1 MPRVRPLLIVL
12 AAASQLAAQD
22 PRQVVRAA
30 TRAVEGDSADALAA
44 RWSAR
49 LVADSTDEEALL
61 GLATIARLT
70 YRFDLAHQLV
80 APLIDAPGSDSNRWA
95 IHARLLEAH
104 ALTAQARFGAA
115 DSLLALVAAQAH
127 ASGDRAAEA
136 EALLGRAVTQIRIT
150 GPPGV
155 EVQLRRARTLI
166 PVSDTALDAAWH
178 CSRAA
183 LLAGTERMGAQ
194 REARI
199 GTVRAERAREQRIA
213 LGCRFLTA
221 RLMLSAGKSLA
232 AADSMGRIAAAFASI
247 HDIGDEAAALQW
259 QAYALTGVGEYG
271 AARHAALAAV
281 KAGRVSG
288 NLSAV
293 AWAELNLTGI
303 AFLFGDLESASRTLA
318 EADSLFVRQGDNWGL
333 ATLQGYKAGLAES
346 NGDLAGAR
354 TIFQSELARVEEFD
368 PDAAIEAH
376 VQLASI
382 ARREGDF
389 STAAAELGAAHRI
402 ATQQGM
408 KGWQEALAF
417 YDGML
422 ALARGD
428 LVAAE
433 ADLRRHLRTLG
444 PRQLARRYVAETR
457 LAEVYARRGNLAA
470 AEDRLTAATDS
481 LESWRASLDDQA
493 LRLQVFGTR
502 EQDLDPNVGVA
513 FVLGSLAGGGRAP
526 AAFALAE
533 RRRGRMLLDE
543 MVRLA
548 ALQTDTSTLISA
560 VNALRRSVTPLN
572 AGAVMRA
579 LPNDSTAIIEYIAG
593 RGDAPTTAFVI
604 TRFGLR
610 AYLMPGLDS
619 LAPAIGR
626 LSALLATGS
635 DAIDL
640 RRRLGSAYLKSPVAD
655 LPPGI
660 HHIVIVPDDALY
672 RLPYEAL
679 LLGDDQPLVARYGLT
694 LEPSVAVMLRLRRRP
709 IRKDAPDLL
718 ALGDPRFGGESPER
732 ESGEAQVYRDA
743 FAANGGLP
751 RLAGSALE
759 ARDVARFAPRAE
771 VRLREA
777 ASEAWLKGADLQVYR
792 VLHFATHA
800 LVDEHSATR
809 TALALAPGDGE
820 DGFMGPGD
828 LAALRLRADL
838 VVLSA
843 CRTAG
848 GVIVGGE
855 GIQGLTAPL
864 LQAGARTVLAT
875 EWPIEDRSTLSLVER
890 FYGGLA
896 DGLTADQALRG
907 AQLAALRRGAPPAV
921 WAAFTLVGDPLLR
934 VPLRRP
940 IRLHWWWVAGLL
952 AVLLLSYGLVRV
964 KRTGAE
970 RG

>member
-1 MPRVRPLLIVL
+1 MRPLLIAL
-12 AAASQLAAQD
+12 AAATQLAAQD
-22 PRQVVRAA
+22 PRQVARTA
-30 TRAVEGDSADALAA
+30 TRAVEGDSADQLAA

-49 LVADSTDEEALL
+49 LVADSTDGEALL
-61 GLATIARLT
+61 GLATLARLT
-70 YRFDLAHQLV
+70 YRFDLAHRLV
-80 APLIDAPGSDSNRWA
+80 APLINAPGSDTSRWA
-95 IHARLLEAH
+95 IHARLLEAR
-104 ALTAQARFGAA
+104 ALTSQSRFGAA
-115 DSLLALVAAQAH
+115 DLLLAVVAAQARTT
-127 ASGDRAAEA
+127 GDRAAEA
-136 EALLGRAVTQIRIT
+136 EALLARAVTQIRIT

-155 EVQLRRARTLI
+155 EVQLRRARVLI
-166 PVSDTALDAAWH
+166 PVSDTVLDAAWH

-183 LLAGTERMGAQ
+183 LLAGTDRIGAQ
-194 REARI
+194 REART
-199 GTVRAERAREQRIA
+199 GTILAERVGDRRIA

-221 RLMLSAGKSLA
+221 RLMLSAGKSVA
-232 AADSMGRIAAAFASI
+232 AADSMARIAAAFAGI
-247 HDIGDEAAALQW
+247 HDIGDQAATLQW
-259 QAYALTGVGEYG
+259 RAYTLAGVGEYG
-271 AARHAALAAV
+271 EARHEALAAV
-281 KAGRVSG
+281 EAGRLSR

-293 AWAELNLTGI
+293 AWADLNLTGI
-303 AFLFGDLESASRTLA
+303 AFVLGDQESASQTLA
-318 EADSLFVRQGDNWGL
+318 EAESLFVQQGDNWGL
-333 ATLQGYKAGLAES
+333 AALQGYKAGLAES

-354 TIFQSELARVEEFD
+354 AIFQNALAGVEGFD
-368 PDAAIEAH
+368 PDAAIQADVH
-376 VQLASI
+376 LASI

-389 STAAAELGAAHRI
+389 TTAAAELGAAHRI
-402 ATQQGM
+402 ARKQGM

-417 YDGML
+417 YDGIL

-433 ADLRRHLRTLG
+433 ADLRRHIRTLG
-444 PRQLARRYVAETR
+444 HGQLARRYVAESR

-481 LESWRASLDDQA
+481 LERWRASLSDQA
-493 LRLQVFGTR
+493 LRLQVFAAR

-513 FVLGSLAGGGRAP
+513 FVLGALAGGGRAP

-533 RRRGRMLLDE
+533 RRRGRVLLDQ

-548 ALQTDTSTLISA
+548 ALQTDSATLMNA
-560 VNALRRSVTPLN
+560 VNALRRPDTPLD
-572 AGAVMRA
+572 AGAVMSS
-579 LPNDSTAIIEYIAG
+579 LPNDSTAIIEYVAG

-619 LAPAIGR
+619 LAPAIER

-635 DAIDL
+635 DAVDL
-640 RRRLGSAYLKSPVAD
+640 RRGLGSAFLKSPVTD

-660 HHIVIVPDDALY
+660 RHLVIVPDDALY

-679 LLGDDQPLVARYGLT
+679 LLGDDQPLVAHYGLT
-694 LEPSVAVMLRLRRRP
+694 IEPSVAVMLRLRLRP
-709 IRKDAPDLL
+709 SRKDVPDLL
-718 ALGDPRFGGESPER
+718 ALGDPRFGSESPGR

-751 RLAGSALE
+751 RLAGSAVE
-759 ARDVARFAPRAE
+759 VQDVARYAPRAE

-777 ASEAWLKGADLQVYR
+777 ASEAWLKGADLQPFR

-809 TALALAPGDGE
+809 TALALAPGGGE

-828 LAALRLRADL
+828 LAALHLRADL

-875 EWPIEDRSTLSLVER
+875 EWSIEDRSTLALLDG
-890 FYGGLA
+890 FYGGMA

-907 AQLAALRRGAPPAV
+907 AQLAALRRGAAPAT

-940 IRLHWWWVAGLL
+940 IRLNWWWVAGLL

-964 KRTGAE
+964 KRVAAE
-970 RG
+970 RD